1 MFSVGHRKLSAMI
14 RKKQLHWD
22 FWNVLLKVH
31 IFWEGHKNFAK
42 SSPNFWLQYIRSKVR
57 RRFRKILWPS
67 QNIWTLP
74 TLVFKKEMAYFLNLV
89 TENKSE
95 ICNTLFLVVLLI
107 CRISLWLL
115 KRKIFLLKGSILWGA
130 AQAVNVLHRCPVE

>member
-1 MFSVGHRKLSAMI
+1 
-14 RKKQLHWD
+14 
-22 FWNVLLKVH
+22 
-31 IFWEGHKNFAK
+31 
-42 SSPNFWLQYIRSKVR
+42 
-57 RRFRKILWPS
+57 
-67 QNIWTLP
+67 
-74 TLVFKKEMAYFLNLV
+74 MAYFLNLV

-130 AQAVNVLHRCPVE
+130 AQAVNVLHRCPVEYLHNGVRILWSRICNSFWDWLRNFLHKFSWIGLSVHKLNKLGKFWQIYGQLLNIDHVKLWLIWKKFTTIS